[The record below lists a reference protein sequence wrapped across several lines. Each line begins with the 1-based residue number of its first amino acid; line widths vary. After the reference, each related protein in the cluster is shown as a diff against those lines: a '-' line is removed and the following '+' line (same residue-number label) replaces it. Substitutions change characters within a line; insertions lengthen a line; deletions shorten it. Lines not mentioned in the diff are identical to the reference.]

1 MNVTFPVMNTSYR
14 PTISTPGRRP
24 ARSERTKGGD
34 YDTVNIRSSR
44 TIQEDD
50 ESFARLLARKATAQ
64 MSDGVSSERV
74 KELGSRVA
82 NGTYQPDAQKIAG
95 RLLGLG

>member
-14 PTISTPGRRP
+14 PTISTPNRRP
-24 ARSERTKGGD
+24 ARSERTKGD
-34 YDTVNIRSSR
+34 YDTIDIRSSR

-50 ESFARLLARKATAQ
+50 ESFARILARKAAAQ
-64 MSDGVSSERV
+64 MSDGASADRV
-74 KELGSRVA
+74 KELGSRIA

>member
-24 ARSERTKGGD
+24 ARSERTKWD

>member
-14 PTISTPGRRP
+14 PTISTPSRRP
-24 ARSERTKGGD
+24 ARSERTKGD
-34 YDTVNIRSSR
+34 YDTIDIRSSR

-50 ESFARLLARKATAQ
+50 ECFARILARKAAAQ
-64 MSDGVSSERV
+64 MSDGASADRV
-74 KELGSRVA
+74 KELGSRIA

>member
-24 ARSERTKGGD
+24 ARSERTKGD

-82 NGTYQPDAQKIAG
+82 NGTYQPDAQKSAG